1 MKLRVD
7 DIYKNYG
14 NVQALTGVTLEF
26 GAGVYGLLG
35 PNGAGKSTLIQVIT
49 GNLQAT
55 KGKIFYNGKDI
66 IKEGKS
72 YKKVLGYVP
81 QSQGIYDMFTAKK
94 FLEYMAILKDVD
106 KKKIQ
111 IQIEEVLHVVGLT
124 EVMNQKLGE
133 FSGGMKQRILIGQAL
148 LGNPEILIL
157 DEPTAGLDPKER
169 IKIRNFISKIAEN
182 KIVLIAT
189 HVVSDIE
196 TIAKETILLDKG
208 KIVCQGEPKE
218 LCQMLNGMV
227 WECIV
232 QSKQYDILNRNVI
245 ISNLQENSGGML
257 SVRFICEREVAEKL
271 MNSGIGIKK
280 VFPNLQEIYLYTFTE
295 SR

>member
-271 MNSGIGIKK
+271 MNSGIRIKK